1 MPEFVT
7 GSPRDTIF
15 ADAAIGFLGKIPAR
29 GDFVRIGLPRAFAD
43 AWDAWM
49 QRMLA
54 ASRSVLGED
63 LLPAWLEGAIWRFAL
78 SPGICGRGAALG
90 LWMPSVD
97 RVGRY
102 FPLTLAAV
110 AADAE
115 APRMI
120 REGGGFLAAI
130 EEAGLDAVE
139 RGCPPD
145 RLAALA
151 SAAALAAP
159 AAAGVD
165 PALCP
170 ASGALWWTAGA
181 ARVPAGSFASP
192 ALPDEAEFAPM
203 LDGRWEDGR

>member
-1 MPEFVT
+1 MV
-7 GSPRDTIF
+7 GSLP
-15 ADAAIGFLGKIPAR
+15 DAAIGFHGKIPAR
-29 GDFVRIGLPRAFAD
+29 GDFVRAGLPRAFAD
-43 AWDAWM
+43 AWDGWM

-54 ASRSVLGED
+54 ASRSGLGED
-63 LLPAWLEGAIWRFAL
+63 WLPAWLEGPVWRFAL
-78 SPGICGRGAALG
+78 SPGTCGPDAALG

-115 APRMI
+115 ACEMI
-120 REGGGFLAAI
+120 REGGGFLATA
-130 EEAGLDAVE
+130 EAAGLDAVE
-139 RGCPPD
+139 RDCAPD

-159 AAAGVD
+159 ADPGVD

-170 ASGALWWTAGA
+170 PSGALWWTEGA
-181 ARVPAGSFASP
+181 ARVPAGAFASP
-192 ALPDEAEFAPM
+192 ALPGEAEFAAM
-203 LDGRWEDGR
+203 LDARGGGGP